1 MSGRIKRKPK
11 EESSESDY
19 SSADDYVPTP
29 AHSRRGSS
37 RLVKSAKKEVVSQAP
52 KSSDP
57 SDEDEYE
64 SSDDDKIAKRKGGKK
79 PKPMAKKCKPKAK
92 TKPADDNIEGD
103 KDENEAPTCRVKKKP
118 PPSKKKSKVVVE
130 EDSGDDSS
138 NIDEDDEQNVKSSGR
153 KKQLKKGACE
163 FEVRKSEYIDHKE
176 EWLSRPITKY
186 TATYSLPAQLR
197 RKKVIAALLSDLWG
211 GERIPIST
219 WINALCRLELLDEGV
234 QGNSHTDISVPLA
247 AYEVRNS
254 NGGTLPLFLRPYEGQ
269 AVRQLHDDS
278 SESLDNGNDIDL
290 YLNTAGPIWCIAYA
304 PTHAGSAPTSAYQN
318 YFAVGTSR
326 IGWLDAADGQKTLA
340 GTCEVGDDI
349 PYNIGMKHRSPNLLQ
364 IWGLK
369 TQYSGGNGTK
379 KSGFKSSAESSAA
392 PAVTAVSLQYCVG
405 LQCRGPVWKVAW
417 SSWNPFGADGVEG
430 EEEGGEDAAAAA
442 DRDRELREISQNFLG
457 ILAVVCGDGSCLVM
471 VLPKSPNTN
480 SSSSSSS
487 SCPPAERVPVLSEN
501 SVCRWEV
508 TVPRESIGSKYS
520 GVFLRIY
527 CLCFFVRNDCI
538 INEARDLDIVEVM

>member
-29 AHSRRGSS
+29 THSRRGSS
-37 RLVKSAKKEVVSQAP
+37 RLVKSAKKDVVSQAP

-64 SSDDDKIAKRKGGKK
+64 SSDDDKSVKRKGGKK

-92 TKPADDNIEGD
+92 TKPADDNIEGG
-103 KDENEAPTCRVKKKP
+103 KDENEAPTSRVKKKP
-118 PPSKKKSKVVVE
+118 PQPKKKCKVEVE

-153 KKQLKKGACE
+153 KKQFKKGTCE
-163 FEVRKSEYIDHKE
+163 SEVRKSEYIDHRE

-186 TATYSLPAQLR
+186 TATYSFPTQLR
-197 RKKVIAALLSDLWG
+197 RKKVTAALLSDLWG
-211 GERIPIST
+211 GERISIST

-234 QGNSHTDISVPLA
+234 QGNPPTDISVPLA

-254 NGGTLPLFLRPYEGQ
+254 HGGTLPLFLRPYEGQ
-269 AVRQLHDDS
+269 VVRPLHDDS
-278 SESLDNGNDIDL
+278 SESSNTGNDIDL

-304 PTHAGSAPTSAYQN
+304 PNHAGSVPASACQN
-318 YFAVGTSR
+318 YLAVGTSR
-326 IGWLDAADGQKTLA
+326 TGWLDAADGQKTLA

-349 PYNIGMKHRSPNLLQ
+349 PYNFGMKHRSPNLLQ

-369 TQYSGGNGTK
+369 TQYSGANGKK
-379 KSGFKSSAESSAA
+379 KSSSKSSAESSAA
-392 PAVTAVSLQYCVG
+392 PAVTAASLQYCVG

-417 SSWNPFGADGVEG
+417 SSWNPFGAGVVEG
-430 EEEGGEDAAAAA
+430 EEEEGGEGAAADA

-480 SSSSSSS
+480 SSASSSSSSSSSS

-520 GVFLRIY
+520 GVLFMPVV
-527 CLCFFVRNDCI
+527 CVS
-538 INEARDLDIVEVM
+538 